1 MKTLNLF
8 MIIFLTLLFLSCSD
22 DFLDKAPISNMNE
35 ANFFQTEED
44 FELAVNGAYQ
54 TLYTIYAEEGPLA
67 YTEQMSDNC
76 TIYHIAGNTS
86 EKFQFKDYTLLVNN
100 SLVEDFWNSY
110 YNALYIVNNV
120 IDKLSGSSLDDDV
133 KAEYEAEMRF
143 LRAVYYFDMVRL
155 WGGVPLVTKPVAV
168 NESYTVPRS
177 PENDVYAQIIADLKY
192 AESNLPLS
200 SAAERTGQATQGAA
214 QGFLSKVYLTTGDDS
229 NAETCLKKVMDS
241 KEYGLLQDYSQ
252 LWDLQHENSKE
263 ALFEIQYIRGLDK
276 PASHYWQAWSPF
288 ENTMNMGG
296 GMNQVTEN
304 LSSEYEPNDPRQELS
319 VCDGYND
326 ASGNWVEALF
336 PGKWADENS
345 LVSGATRYSENNF
358 IVLRYADILLM
369 YAEITGDKE
378 YLNMVRR
385 RAGVP
390 EWGTPEYPVD
400 QYPTLDLA
408 IEHERRVE
416 LALEFHRWFDLKR
429 TGRAI
434 TVLTEAKGKTIEDW
448 RLFLPVPQN
457 VIDQNPDVITQ
468 NSDY

>member
-1 MKTLNLF
+1 
-8 MIIFLTLLFLSCSD
+8 
-22 DFLDKAPISNMNE
+22 MNE

-76 TIYHIAGNTS
+76 TLYHIGGNTS
-86 EKFQFKDYTLLVNN
+86 EKFQFKDYTLLANN

-143 LRAVYYFDMVRL
+143 LRAVYYFDMVKL
-155 WGGVPLVTKPVAV
+155 WGAVPLVTKPVTV
-168 NESYTVPRS
+168 IESYSIPRS

-200 SAAERTGQATQGAA
+200 SAAKRTGQATRGAA
-214 QGFLSKVYLTTGDDS
+214 QGFLGKVYLTTGDDS
-229 NAETCLKKVMDS
+229 NAGTYLKKVMDS
-241 KEYGLLQDYSQ
+241 EEYELLQDYSQ

-304 LSSEYEPNDPRQELS
+304 LWSEYEPNDPRQELS
-319 VCDGYND
+319 ICDGYND

-369 YAEITGDKE
+369 YAEVTGDGK
-378 YLNMVRR
+378 YLNQVRNR
-385 RAGVP
+385 SGIP

-434 TVLTEAKGKTIEDW
+434 TVLTEAKGKTIADW
-448 RLFLPVPQN
+448 RLFLPVPQG
-457 VIDQNPDVITQ
+457 VIDQNPNVITQ